1 MLGVRAVA
9 PYAGA
14 FVLLSGA
21 FALAEPVRP
30 VTGPVIVARESAG
43 EARLIWDA
51 TAYVTQLVSEKI
63 GGERGLH
70 ALEATALRALA
81 EKGKTLAAT
90 TLTLSVTYAK
100 SGAVS
105 PVYGSATFAGFEPVV
120 TIAVKRAALA
130 QHAAAWS
137 EQLANGTV
145 PRGLTVSV
153 TGQLPPV

>member
-1 MLGVRAVA
+1 MLRVRAVA

-14 FVLLSGA
+14 IVLLSA
-21 FALAEPVRP
+21 ALALAEPVRP
-30 VTGPVIVARESAG
+30 LNGPVIVARESAG
-43 EARLIWDA
+43 DARLIWDA

-81 EKGKTLAAT
+81 EKGKSLPAT

-100 SGAVS
+100 TGAVS

-120 TIAVKRAALA
+120 TIVAKRAALA
-130 QHAAAWS
+130 RHAAAWS
-137 EQLANGTV
+137 AQLANGTV
-145 PRGLTVSV
+145 PPGVTVSV